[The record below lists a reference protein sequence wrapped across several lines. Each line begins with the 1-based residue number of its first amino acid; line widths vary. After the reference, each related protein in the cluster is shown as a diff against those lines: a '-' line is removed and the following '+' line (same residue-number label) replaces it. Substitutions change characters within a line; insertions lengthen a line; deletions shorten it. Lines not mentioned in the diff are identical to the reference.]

1 MLHVNAFYA
10 YERIIAGWWH
20 TCTLGYKQIKP
31 SLSYEANAL
40 RSVIIVTHAVQYIK
54 YIYTWICLIM
64 CLYYVYFDCTKDK
77 ADN

>member
-10 YERIIAGWWH
+10 YEWIIAGWWR

-31 SLSYEANAL
+31 NLSYDANAL
-40 RSVIIVTHAVQYIK
+40 RAVIFLIYAVQYIK
-54 YIYTWICLIM
+54 FTYTWVCLSM
-64 CLYYVYFDCTKDK
+64 GLYYVYFDCAKDK